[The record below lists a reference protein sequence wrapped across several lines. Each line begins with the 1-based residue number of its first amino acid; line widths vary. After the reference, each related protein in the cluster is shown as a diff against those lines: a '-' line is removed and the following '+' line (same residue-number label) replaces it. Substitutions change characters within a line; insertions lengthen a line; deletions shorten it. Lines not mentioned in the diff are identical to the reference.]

1 MLIRRVTAPT
11 RQEAFEKLRKELGP
25 DVEIVHAASHR
36 RRGFLGF
43 FFRIFRQEWIEVVG
57 VRPDRSTGEVESHQQ
72 PIIQAVRDL
81 ANSGLAEISQQP
93 ALELAAPLALPPS
106 PDSAP
111 APAAEAL
118 AAATALPQLAELSGQ
133 IHEMRQQLNLLSDLK
148 DIVNRFAASAPAAA
162 FAGPCVSAGAPPV
175 GALPGST
182 DEADECDLDEPD
194 SRSAT
199 SLAATGQQVPDCRP
213 LLGSAL
219 LVPRGETVVGEL
231 QYVDA
236 AMQALRAAEMSEEL
250 LAEMRRYL
258 LEVLGPRELL
268 QPALIR
274 ERAIDYL
281 MARLPVARGIELVKG
296 EKGKLVALVGPT
308 GVGKTTTLAKLAGGL
323 AFNQKLDVAFITI
336 DTYRIAAPEQLRKY
350 AEIVEVPVKVV
361 FQPEE
366 MIELVR
372 SFKNKDII
380 LIDTVGRSPRNR
392 EDILDLRK
400 FLEFGMPIE
409 THLLVSSTTKLS
421 DLRSILSGF
430 QDLQYSKVIVTKT
443 DETATFGPILSA
455 LAEQKAG
462 ISYLTTGQTVPDDIL
477 TADAAQLAAL
487 PFSRRGLVPAPA
499 RLPQEL
505 SSASIAAD

>member
-57 VRPDRSTGEVESHQQ
+57 VRPDRATGEVDPTQQ

-81 ANSGLAEISQQP
+81 ANSGVAEISQ
-93 ALELAAPLALPPS
+93 PL
-106 PDSAP
+106 AP
-111 APAAEAL
+111 APEPSPAPAPPPAPEAV
-118 AAATALPQLAELSGQ
+118 ASAATHPQLAELSGQ

-148 DIVNRFAASAPAAA
+148 EIVNRFAASASGAALDQA
-162 FAGPCVSAGAPPV
+162 RTVAAPPV
-175 GALPGST
+175 AGGCDCE
-182 DEADECDLDEPD
+182 DEADECCADGLPEGALCLASGARPEPD
-194 SRSAT
+194 
-199 SLAATGQQVPDCRP
+199 C
-213 LLGSAL
+213 SAL
-219 LVPRGETVVGEL
+219 VGPAVLVCRGETAASEL
-231 QYVDA
+231 QYVEA
-236 AMQALRAAEMSEEL
+236 AMQVLRNAEMPDEL

-258 LEVLGPRELL
+258 LEVLGPRDLL
-268 QPALIR
+268 QPKLIR

-409 THLLVSSTTKLS
+409 THLLVSSMTKLS

-430 QDLQYSKVIVTKT
+430 QDLQFSKVIVTKT

-455 LAEQKAG
+455 LSEQKAG
-462 ISYLTTGQTVPDDIL
+462 VSYLTTGQTVPDDIL

-499 RLPQEL
+499 RLPHEL
-505 SSASIAAD
+505 PGAALAAQ